1 MRKTNKV
8 FIRFFTAFLTIF
20 LFVGLQAKSTY
31 VDTRG
36 EIEFFGDPTSRIDKI
51 VNSYA
56 LKKQFSG
63 VIYVTQG
70 IKNPKII
77 YQTAVGM
84 ANREW
89 KIKNVMNTKFMI
101 GSNSKQFAA
110 MLVMQEVE
118 RGNIDLNAVIGDY
131 LPEYK
136 GNGKDVVTIHQLL
149 SMQSKIPNY
158 AINPD
163 YKDLPLYPG
172 NSATRLNFSI
182 MDFIDKYC
190 SSDLTMPQNGCE
202 GSLYDYSNSNYYIL
216 GAILEKVTEK
226 NYPELL
232 QERIFN
238 PLKMNDSGYYTND
251 VILSQK
257 AYGYTRINGITSQA
271 PFIDISN
278 AYSAGAIYSTVRDL
292 NIWYSSLYTDD
303 LLSDYYRQKMMEPH
317 ITICPNNAEYY
328 GVPLYYGYGLEIG
341 YMQAGYRQLHLVL
354 HGGSIS
360 GFVSFHVRVLNDKYT
375 VIILANL
382 NDKDL
387 FVPAPYDIA
396 INIVRVLY
404 NMPPIAIPH
413 SVAKDLK
420 FNW

>member
-8 FIRFFTAFLTIF
+8 FSWFFTAFLTIF
-20 LFVGLQAKSTY
+20 LFVGLQARSTY

-36 EIEFFGDPTSRIDKI
+36 EIEVLGSPISKIDKI

-56 LKKQFSG
+56 LKKQFTG
-63 VIYVTQG
+63 VIFVTQG
-70 IKNPKII
+70 IKGEHII
-77 YQTAVGM
+77 YQNAVGM

-89 KIKNVMNTKFMI
+89 KIRNGMNTKLLI
-101 GSNSKQFAA
+101 GSNTKQFTA

-118 RGNIDLNAVIGDY
+118 KGNIDLEGVISDY

-149 SMQSKIPNY
+149 SMQSRIPNF
-158 AINPD
+158 NTRPD
-163 YKDLPLYPG
+163 YEELPLYPG
-172 NSATRLNFSI
+172 NKAYRLHFSV
-182 MDFIDKYC
+182 MDLIDRYC
-190 SSDLTMPQNGCE
+190 SDNLTIPQNGCP

-216 GAILEKVTEK
+216 GAILEKVTGK
-226 NYPELL
+226 SYLELL

-238 PLKMNDSGYYTND
+238 PLKMKNSGYYTND

-257 AYGYTRINGITSQA
+257 AYGYTRVNGITGQA

-278 AYSAGAIYSTVRDL
+278 AYSAGAVYSTVEDF
-292 NIWYSSLYTDD
+292 NIWESSLYTDE
-303 LLSDYYRQKMMEPH
+303 LLSDYYREKMMEPY
-317 ITICPNNAEYY
+317 IAVCPNDAAYY
-328 GVPLYYGYGLEIG
+328 GISLYYGYGLEIG
-341 YMQAGYRQLHLVL
+341 YMQAGHRQLNLVL
-354 HGGSIS
+354 HGGSIP
-360 GFVSFHVRVLNDKYT
+360 GFVSFHLRVLNDKYT
-375 VIILANL
+375 IIILANL
-382 NDKDL
+382 DDKDL
-387 FVPAPYDIA
+387 FVPPPYDIA

-404 NMPPIAIPH
+404 NLSPITIPD